1 MHVIFLFDFS
11 VITFCHL
18 RWKEKNIIHERKI
31 LSRKRQPT
39 TLADATVGAKQRKSI
54 QSFPSIT
61 QPSSTLPVTG
71 ANDDVEHV
79 KAAQNMEQVAS
90 ITQVP
95 PGTQAAQV
103 TQHSNTIPDSGSQV
117 DDGEKSKLLMREY
130 IGADL
135 DKLVS
140 EQTFVIDMFQPL
152 QWS

>member
-1 MHVIFLFDFS
+1 M
-11 VITFCHL
+11 
-18 RWKEKNIIHERKI
+18 
-31 LSRKRQPT
+31 
-39 TLADATVGAKQRKSI
+39 
-54 QSFPSIT
+54 
-61 QPSSTLPVTG
+61 PVTG

-79 KAAQNMEQVAS
+79 KATQNMEQVAS

-103 TQHSNTIPDSGSQV
+103 TQHSDTIPDSGCQV
-117 DDGEKSKLLMREY
+117 DDDEKSKLLMREY

-140 EQTFVIDMFQPL
+140 EQFFVIDIFQPL

>member
-1 MHVIFLFDFS
+1 M
-11 VITFCHL
+11 
-18 RWKEKNIIHERKI
+18 
-31 LSRKRQPT
+31 
-39 TLADATVGAKQRKSI
+39 
-54 QSFPSIT
+54 
-61 QPSSTLPVTG
+61 PVTG

-79 KAAQNMEQVAS
+79 KAAQNIEKVAS

-103 TQHSNTIPDSGSQV
+103 TQHSDTIPDPGSQV
-117 DDGEKSKLLMREY
+117 DDDEKSKLLMMEY

-140 EQTFVIDMFQPL
+140 EQTFVINMFQPQ